1 MLKSNLNS
9 IIEKYPQP
17 GQKLIIEAYN
27 VAEQILGEI
36 RRGNGHPF
44 MEHPLGV
51 AAIVANEIGLMPDAI
66 AAVFLHEATRENP
79 QLLPDLRKQY
89 SSEIITMVEGLN
101 NISAITPKE
110 TQLQAEKYR
119 KLIISYSK
127 DPRVTLIKLADRLE
141 IMRNLD
147 IFPKSSIMRKITE
160 TIMLYIPLAHQLGLY
175 NIKSE
180 LEDLYFRYADP
191 ESYRTIT
198 NKLKATER
206 DRQKLVEQFIR
217 PLEETLSKRYTYKLK
232 IRTKTAYSIWKKMQ
246 KQGVPFEG
254 VFDVFAIRF
263 IVDAPPDRESEHAY
277 CWDIFSE
284 VTKEY
289 KQDSSRL
296 RDWIT
301 NPKPN
306 GYESL
311 HITVENKEGAH
322 IEVQIRTTRMDNVA
336 ENGHASHWSYKGI
349 KSVQGLDS
357 WLKSV
362 KQMLESNTSDTYTS
376 KDISLNEIFVFTPTG
391 ELRQLPKGA
400 TILDFAFSIHTNL
413 GVKCS
418 GAKVNGKVVSIREEL
433 HTGDV
438 VEIMSNKNQ
447 KPSAD
452 WLNIVVSS
460 KARSRIKNK
469 LKEEEG
475 KLSKLGRETLER
487 RMKNWKMELNDD
499 ILSELTKH
507 YKMKSIGELC
517 IAINDEKI
525 DLQDIKSFLTSR
537 NAADENETGAAEQST
552 AGGIQAA
559 ATAAAH
565 VSKSSRHDDDDY
577 LVINDKLDN
586 ISFKMAK
593 CCNPIFGD
601 DVFGFV
607 SATGGIKIHRI
618 SCPNAARLL
627 EMYPYRVQKVK
638 WRQVSNTTRF
648 QTGMKVIVE
657 NGDAS
662 VGTKIIESINKQ
674 SAMIRAFRIEER
686 ASGKEGDF
694 NVMLSISVSNNGH
707 LDRVVSDIKKIR
719 GVKTVLRNS
728 AENGNK

>member
-1 MLKSNLNS
+1 MKLES
-9 IIEKYPQP
+9 ILEKYPQ
-17 GQKLIIEAYN
+17 QEQELVLKAYN
-27 VAEQILGEI
+27 IAKEVLADMK
-36 RRGNGHPF
+36 RGNEKPF

-66 AAVFLHEATRENP
+66 AAVFLHEASRQKPEIMP
-79 QLLPDLRKQY
+79 ELRKQY
-89 SSEIITMVEGLN
+89 SQEIITMVEGLN

-119 KLIISYSK
+119 KLIISYSV

-175 NIKSE
+175 NLKSE
-180 LEDLYFRYADP
+180 LEDLYFKYADP
-191 ESYRTIT
+191 ESYRAIT

-232 IRTKTAYSIWKKMQ
+232 VRTKTAYSIWKKMQ

-263 IVDAPPDRESEHAY
+263 IVDAPADRESEHAY

-311 HITVENKEGAH
+311 HITVENKEGAI
-322 IEVQIRTTRMDNVA
+322 IEVQIRTTRMDNIA

-349 KSVQGLDS
+349 KSVQGLDN
-357 WLKSV
+357 WLGSV
-362 KQMLESNTSDTYTS
+362 KKMLESNSPDTYTS
-376 KDISLNEIFVFTPTG
+376 KDLSLNEIFVFTPTG

-418 GAKVNGKVVSIREEL
+418 GAKVNGKVVSIREVL

-438 VEIMSNKNQ
+438 VEIMSSKNQ

-452 WLNIVVSS
+452 WLNIVVST
-460 KARSRIKNK
+460 KARSRIKAK

-499 ILSELTKH
+499 ILSDLTKH
-507 YKMKSIGELC
+507 YKLKSIGELC

-525 DLQDIKSFLTSR
+525 DLQDIKNYLTTR
-537 NAADENETGAAEQST
+537 NSAEQNETTTHEQ
-552 AGGIQAA
+552 APDAAA
-559 ATAAAH
+559 ATVVH
-565 VSKSSRHDDDDY
+565 SSSRHHHDDDDY
-577 LVINDKLDN
+577 LIINDKLDN

-662 VGTKIIESINKQ
+662 VGTKIIESVNKQ
-674 SAMIRAFRIEER
+674 AAMIRAFRIEER

-728 AENGNK
+728 AENDSK

>member
-1 MLKSNLNS
+1 MKIDS
-9 IIEKYPQP
+9 IIGKYTQ
-17 GQKLIIEAYN
+17 QEQELVLKAYH
-27 VAEQILGEI
+27 VAEDALAGMK
-36 RRGNGHPF
+36 RGNERPF
-44 MEHPLGV
+44 MEHPTGV

-66 AAVFLHEATRENP
+66 AAVFLHEASRIKPELMP
-79 QLLPDLRKQY
+79 ELKKQY
-89 SSEIITMVEGLN
+89 PQEIITMVEGLN
-101 NISAITPKE
+101 NISAITPNQ

-119 KLIISYSK
+119 KLIISYSV

-175 NIKSE
+175 NLKSE
-180 LEDLYFRYADP
+180 LEDLYFKYADP
-191 ESYRTIT
+191 ESYRAIT

-232 IRTKTAYSIWKKMQ
+232 VRTKTAYSIWKKMQ

-263 IVDAPPDRESEHAY
+263 IVDAPADRESEHAY

-311 HITVENKEGAH
+311 HITVENKEGAI
-322 IEVQIRTTRMDNVA
+322 IEVQIRTTRMDNIA

-349 KSVQGLDS
+349 KSVQGLDN
-357 WLKSV
+357 WLGTV
-362 KQMLESNTSDTYTS
+362 KKMLESNSPDTYTS
-376 KDISLNEIFVFTPTG
+376 KDLSLNEIFVFTPTG

-418 GAKVNGKVVSIREEL
+418 GAKVNGKVVSIREVL

-460 KARSRIKNK
+460 KARSRIKAK

-499 ILSELTKH
+499 ILSDLTKH
-507 YKMKSIGELC
+507 YKLKSIGELC

-525 DLQDIKSFLTSR
+525 DLQDIKNYLTAKNS
-537 NAADENETGAAEQST
+537 AEQNESSAHEQAQSAEAAAET
-552 AGGIQAA
+552 AVHNNIR
-559 ATAAAH
+559 H
-565 VSKSSRHDDDDY
+565 RHDDDDY
-577 LVINDKLDN
+577 LIINDKLDN

-657 NGDAS
+657 NGDPS
-662 VGTKIIESINKQ
+662 VGTKIIDSVNKQ
-674 SAMIRAFRIEER
+674 AAMIRAFRIEER

>member
-1 MLKSNLNS
+1 MKLES
-9 IIEKYPQP
+9 ILEKYPQ
-17 GQKLIIEAYN
+17 QEQELVLKAYN
-27 VAEQILGEI
+27 IAKEVLADMK
-36 RRGNGHPF
+36 RGNEKPF

-66 AAVFLHEATRENP
+66 AAVFLHEASRQKPEIMP
-79 QLLPDLRKQY
+79 ELRKQY
-89 SSEIITMVEGLN
+89 SQEIITMVEGLN
-101 NISAITPKE
+101 NISSITPNQ

-119 KLIISYSK
+119 KLIISYSV

-175 NIKSE
+175 NLKSE
-180 LEDLYFRYADP
+180 LEDLYFKYADP
-191 ESYRTIT
+191 ESYRAIT

-232 IRTKTAYSIWKKMQ
+232 VRTKTAYSIWKKMQ

-263 IVDAPPDRESEHAY
+263 IVDAPADRESEHAY

-311 HITVENKEGAH
+311 HITVENKEGAI
-322 IEVQIRTTRMDNVA
+322 IEVQIRTTRMDNIA

-349 KSVQGLDS
+349 KSVQGLDN
-357 WLKSV
+357 WLGTV
-362 KQMLESNTSDTYTS
+362 KKMLESNSQDTYTS
-376 KDISLNEIFVFTPTG
+376 KDLSLNEIFVFTPTG

-418 GAKVNGKVVSIREEL
+418 GAKVNGKVVSIREVL

-438 VEIMSNKNQ
+438 VEIMSSKNQ

-452 WLNIVVSS
+452 WLNIVVST
-460 KARSRIKNK
+460 KARSRIKAK

-499 ILSELTKH
+499 ILSDLTKH
-507 YKMKSIGELC
+507 YKLKSIGELC

-525 DLQDIKSFLTSR
+525 DLQDIKNYLTTR
-537 NAADENETGAAEQST
+537 NSAEQNEP
-552 AGGIQAA
+552 AAHEQAPEAAA
-559 ATAAAH
+559 ATAVH
-565 VSKSSRHDDDDY
+565 NSSRHHHDDDDY
-577 LVINDKLDN
+577 LIINDKLDN

-662 VGTKIIESINKQ
+662 VGTKIIESVNKQ
-674 SAMIRAFRIEER
+674 AAMIRAFRIEER

-728 AENGNK
+728 AENDSK

>member
-1 MLKSNLNS
+1 MEQDRLNG
-9 IIEKYPQP
+9 IIDNYSQQERDLVVSAYKIAEKALEGTQ
-17 GQKLIIEAYN
+17 
-27 VAEQILGEI
+27 
-36 RRGNGHPF
+36 RGNSHPF
-44 MEHPLGV
+44 IEHPVGV
-51 AAIVANEIGLMPDAI
+51 ASIVANELGLMPEAV
-66 AAVFLHEATRENP
+66 AAVFLHEASRQD
-79 QLLPDLRKQY
+79 QLLYQELTKSY
-89 SSEIITMVEGLN
+89 SEEIMRMVDGLN
-101 NISAITPKE
+101 RISAITPKD
-110 TQLQAEKYR
+110 TKLQAENYR

-141 IMRNLD
+141 IMRNMD
-147 IFPKSSIMRKITE
+147 YFPKSSVKRKITE
-160 TIMLYIPLAHQLGLY
+160 TVMLYIPLAHQLGLY
-175 NIKSE
+175 NLKSE
-180 LEDLYFRYADP
+180 LEDLYFKYADP
-191 ESYRTIT
+191 ESYRAIT

-206 DRQKLVEQFIR
+206 EREKLVEQFIK
-217 PLEETLSKRYTYKLK
+217 PLEETLRKRYTYKLK
-232 IRTKTAYSIWKKMQ
+232 VRTKTAYSIWKKMQ
-246 KQGVPFEG
+246 KQQVPFEE

-263 IVDAPPDRESEHAY
+263 IVDAPNNREAEHAC

-289 KQDSSRL
+289 KPDTSRL

-311 HITVENKEGAH
+311 HITVENKEGAK
-322 IEVQIRTTRMDNVA
+322 IEVQIRTARMDDVA

-362 KQMLESNTSDTYTS
+362 KSMLESSDPNPYTNS
-376 KDISLNEIFVFTPTG
+376 NVSLDEIFVFTPAG
-391 ELRQLPKGA
+391 DLKELPKGA
-400 TILDFAFSIHTNL
+400 TILDFAFNIHTNL

-418 GAKVNGKVVSIREEL
+418 GAKVNGKVVSIREVL

-447 KPSAD
+447 KPSPD

-475 KLSKLGRETLER
+475 KQSKIGREILER

-507 YKMKSIGELC
+507 FKLKSIGELC
-517 IAINDEKI
+517 MAISNETI
-525 DLQDIKSFLTSR
+525 ELQQIKDHLTSLS
-537 NAADENETGAAEQST
+537 QSQESDNVQSQAS
-552 AGGIQAA
+552 AGQAA
-559 ATAAAH
+559 AELAAKI
-565 VSKSSRHDDDDY
+565 KSTSHSNDDDY
-577 LVINDKLDN
+577 LIINDKLDN

-607 SATGGIKIHRI
+607 SATGGIRIHRI
-618 SCPNAARLL
+618 SCPNAKRLL
-627 EMYPYRVQKVK
+627 ENYPYRVQRVK

-648 QTGMKVIVE
+648 QTGLKVIVV
-657 NGDAS
+657 NGDIS
-662 VGTKIIESINKQ
+662 VRNCIIDSINKQ
-674 SAMIRAFRIEER
+674 GASLRAFRIEER
-686 ASGKEGDF
+686 TSGKEGDF
-694 NVMLSISVSNNGH
+694 NVLLSISVSNNGH
-707 LDRVVSDIKKIR
+707 LDRVISDLKKIR
-719 GVKTVLRNS
+719 GVRTILRIS
-728 AENGNK
+728 GEK

>member
-1 MLKSNLNS
+1 M
-9 IIEKYPQP
+9 
-17 GQKLIIEAYN
+17 
-27 VAEQILGEI
+27 EQIKLDNIVEGFSPEERALVLGAYKIAEKALEGKQ
-36 RRGNGHPF
+36 RGNSNPF
-44 MEHPLGV
+44 IEHPLGV
-51 AAIVANEIGLMPDAI
+51 ASIVAKEMGLMPEAV
-66 AAVFLHEATRENP
+66 AAVFLHEASRQDL
-79 QLLPDLRKQY
+79 QLFQELSKEY
-89 SSEIITMVEGLN
+89 SPEIMRMVEGLN
-101 NISAITPKE
+101 KISSITPKD
-110 TQLQAEKYR
+110 TRLQAENYR

-141 IMRNLD
+141 IMRHMD
-147 IFPKSSIMRKITE
+147 YFPKSSIKRKITE
-160 TIMLYIPLAHQLGLY
+160 TMMLYIPLAHQLGLY
-175 NIKSE
+175 NLKSE

-191 ESYRTIT
+191 ESYRAIT

-206 DRQKLVEQFIR
+206 EREKLVEQFIK

-232 IRTKTAYSIWKKMQ
+232 ARTKTAYSIWKKMQ
-246 KQGVPFEG
+246 KQGVPFEE

-263 IVDAPPDRESEHAY
+263 IVDAPNTREAEHAY

-289 KQDSSRL
+289 KQDTTRL

-301 NPKPN
+301 HPKPN

-311 HITVENKEGAH
+311 HITVENKEGAKL
-322 IEVQIRTTRMDNVA
+322 EVQIRTARMDDVA

-357 WLKSV
+357 WLKNV
-362 KQMLESNTSDTYTS
+362 KSMLESSDPNPYS
-376 KDISLNEIFVFTPTG
+376 SSNISLDEIFVFTPAG
-391 ELRQLPKGA
+391 DLKELPKGA
-400 TILDFAFSIHTNL
+400 TILDFAFNIHTNL

-460 KARSRIKNK
+460 KARSRIKSK

-475 KLSKLGRETLER
+475 IQSRIGREILER

-499 ILSELTKH
+499 ILSELTRHFKLR
-507 YKMKSIGELC
+507 SIGELC
-517 IAINDEKI
+517 MGISEEKI
-525 DLQDIKSFLTSR
+525 DLQDIKDHLTSLAQ
-537 NAADENETGAAEQST
+537 NQESEGAQSQST
-552 AGGIQAA
+552 AQSAA
-559 ATAAAH
+559 ELAAKI
-565 VSKSSRHDDDDY
+565 KSTGHSNDDDY
-577 LVINDKLDN
+577 LIINDKLDN

-607 SATGGIKIHRI
+607 SATGGIRIHRI
-618 SCPNAARLL
+618 SCPNAKRLL
-627 EMYPYRVQKVK
+627 ENYPYRVQRVK

-648 QTGMKVIVE
+648 QTGLKVIVV
-657 NGDAS
+657 NGDLS
-662 VGTKIIESINKQ
+662 VGNSIIDSINKQ
-674 SAMIRAFRIEER
+674 GASLRAFRIEER
-686 ASGKEGDF
+686 TSGRDGDF

-707 LDRVVSDIKKIR
+707 LDRVISDLKKIR
-719 GVKTVLRNS
+719 GVRTILRIS
-728 AENGNK
+728 GEK

>member
-246 KQGVPFEG
+246 KL
-254 VFDVFAIRF
+254 
-263 IVDAPPDRESEHAY
+263 
-277 CWDIFSE
+277 
-284 VTKEY
+284 K
-289 KQDSSRL
+289 KMSS
-296 RDWIT
+296 
-301 NPKPN
+301 
-306 GYESL
+306 
-311 HITVENKEGAH
+311 
-322 IEVQIRTTRMDNVA
+322 
-336 ENGHASHWSYKGI
+336 
-349 KSVQGLDS
+349 
-357 WLKSV
+357 
-362 KQMLESNTSDTYTS
+362 
-376 KDISLNEIFVFTPTG
+376 
-391 ELRQLPKGA
+391 
-400 TILDFAFSIHTNL
+400 
-413 GVKCS
+413 
-418 GAKVNGKVVSIREEL
+418 
-433 HTGDV
+433 
-438 VEIMSNKNQ
+438 
-447 KPSAD
+447 
-452 WLNIVVSS
+452 
-460 KARSRIKNK
+460 
-469 LKEEEG
+469 
-475 KLSKLGRETLER
+475 
-487 RMKNWKMELNDD
+487 
-499 ILSELTKH
+499 
-507 YKMKSIGELC
+507 
-517 IAINDEKI
+517 
-525 DLQDIKSFLTSR
+525 
-537 NAADENETGAAEQST
+537 
-552 AGGIQAA
+552 
-559 ATAAAH
+559 
-565 VSKSSRHDDDDY
+565 
-577 LVINDKLDN
+577 
-586 ISFKMAK
+586 
-593 CCNPIFGD
+593 
-601 DVFGFV
+601 
-607 SATGGIKIHRI
+607 
-618 SCPNAARLL
+618 
-627 EMYPYRVQKVK
+627 
-638 WRQVSNTTRF
+638 
-648 QTGMKVIVE
+648 
-657 NGDAS
+657 
-662 VGTKIIESINKQ
+662 
-674 SAMIRAFRIEER
+674 
-686 ASGKEGDF
+686 
-694 NVMLSISVSNNGH
+694 
-707 LDRVVSDIKKIR
+707 
-719 GVKTVLRNS
+719 
-728 AENGNK
+728 

>member
-1 MLKSNLNS
+1 M
-9 IIEKYPQP
+9 
-17 GQKLIIEAYN
+17 
-27 VAEQILGEI
+27 EQIKLDNIVEGFSPEERALVLGAYKIAEKALEGKQ
-36 RRGNGHPF
+36 RGNSNPF
-44 MEHPLGV
+44 IEHPLGV
-51 AAIVANEIGLMPDAI
+51 ASIVAKEMGLMPEAV
-66 AAVFLHEATRENP
+66 AAVFLHEASRQDL
-79 QLLPDLRKQY
+79 QLFQELSKEY
-89 SSEIITMVEGLN
+89 SPEIMRMVEGLN
-101 NISAITPKE
+101 KISSITPKD
-110 TQLQAEKYR
+110 TRLQAENYR

-141 IMRNLD
+141 IMRHMD
-147 IFPKSSIMRKITE
+147 YFPKSSIKRKITE
-160 TIMLYIPLAHQLGLY
+160 TMMLYIPLAHQLGLY
-175 NIKSE
+175 NLKSE

-191 ESYRTIT
+191 ESYRAIT

-206 DRQKLVEQFIR
+206 EREKLVEQFIK

-232 IRTKTAYSIWKKMQ
+232 ARTKTAYSIWKKMQ
-246 KQGVPFEG
+246 KQGVPFEE

-263 IVDAPPDRESEHAY
+263 IVDAPNTREAEHAY

-289 KQDSSRL
+289 KQDTTRL

-301 NPKPN
+301 HPKPN

-311 HITVENKEGAH
+311 HITVENKEGAKL
-322 IEVQIRTTRMDNVA
+322 EVQIRTARMDDVA

-357 WLKSV
+357 WLKNV
-362 KQMLESNTSDTYTS
+362 KSMLESSDPNPYS
-376 KDISLNEIFVFTPTG
+376 SSNISLDEIFVFTPAG
-391 ELRQLPKGA
+391 DLKELPKGA
-400 TILDFAFSIHTNL
+400 TILDFAFNIHTNL

-460 KARSRIKNK
+460 KARSRIKSK

-475 KLSKLGRETLER
+475 KQSRIGREILER

-499 ILSELTKH
+499 ILSELTRHFKLR
-507 YKMKSIGELC
+507 SIGELC
-517 IAINDEKI
+517 MGISEEKI
-525 DLQDIKSFLTSR
+525 DLQDIKDHLTSLAQ
-537 NAADENETGAAEQST
+537 NQESEGAQSQST
-552 AGGIQAA
+552 AQSAA
-559 ATAAAH
+559 ELAAKI
-565 VSKSSRHDDDDY
+565 KSTGHSNDDDY
-577 LVINDKLDN
+577 LIINDKLDN

-607 SATGGIKIHRI
+607 SATGGIRIHRI
-618 SCPNAARLL
+618 SCPNAKRLL
-627 EMYPYRVQKVK
+627 ENYPYRVQRVK

-648 QTGMKVIVE
+648 QTGLKVIVV
-657 NGDAS
+657 NGDLS
-662 VGTKIIESINKQ
+662 VGNSIIDSINKQ
-674 SAMIRAFRIEER
+674 GASLRAFRIEER
-686 ASGKEGDF
+686 TSGRDGDF

-707 LDRVVSDIKKIR
+707 LDRVISDLKKIR
-719 GVKTVLRNS
+719 GVRTILRIS
-728 AENGNK
+728 GEK

>member
-1 MLKSNLNS
+1 MKLES
-9 IIEKYPQP
+9 ILEKYPQ
-17 GQKLIIEAYN
+17 QEQELVLKAYN
-27 VAEQILGEI
+27 IAKEVLADMK
-36 RRGNGHPF
+36 RGNEKPF

-66 AAVFLHEATRENP
+66 AAVFLHEASRQKPEIMP
-79 QLLPDLRKQY
+79 ELRKQY
-89 SSEIITMVEGLN
+89 SQEIITMVEGLN
-101 NISAITPKE
+101 NISSITPKE

-119 KLIISYSK
+119 KLIISYSV

-175 NIKSE
+175 NLKSE
-180 LEDLYFRYADP
+180 LEDLYFKYADP
-191 ESYRTIT
+191 ESYRAIT

-232 IRTKTAYSIWKKMQ
+232 VRTKTAYSIWKKMQ

-263 IVDAPPDRESEHAY
+263 IVDAPADRESEHAY

-311 HITVENKEGAH
+311 HITVENKEGAI
-322 IEVQIRTTRMDNVA
+322 IEVQIRTTRMDNIA

-349 KSVQGLDS
+349 KSVQGLDN
-357 WLKSV
+357 WLGTV
-362 KQMLESNTSDTYTS
+362 KKMLESNSQDTYTS
-376 KDISLNEIFVFTPTG
+376 KDLSLNEIFVFTPTG

-418 GAKVNGKVVSIREEL
+418 GAKVNGKVVSIREVL

-438 VEIMSNKNQ
+438 VEIMSSKNQ

-452 WLNIVVSS
+452 WLNIVVST
-460 KARSRIKNK
+460 KARSRIKAK

-499 ILSELTKH
+499 ILSDLTKH
-507 YKMKSIGELC
+507 YKLKSIGELC

-525 DLQDIKSFLTSR
+525 DLQDIKNYLTTR
-537 NAADENETGAAEQST
+537 NSAEQNEP
-552 AGGIQAA
+552 AAHEQAPEAAA
-559 ATAAAH
+559 ATAVH
-565 VSKSSRHDDDDY
+565 NSSRHHHDDDDY
-577 LVINDKLDN
+577 LIINDKLDN

-662 VGTKIIESINKQ
+662 VGTKIIESVNKQ
-674 SAMIRAFRIEER
+674 AAMIRAFRIEER

-728 AENGNK
+728 AENDSK